1 MSQIK
6 NMVHVVL
13 VEENLGGYVARAR
26 FVDGGQ
32 GLAKAVTP
40 EEALVNAVNL
50 AVLDKKFLE
59 ENTDPI
65 VAMAEGLSPGALRH
79 VSDVFYRLAEEAK
92 EKQNAVPVP
101 VTS

>member
-6 NMVHVVL
+6 NMVHVV
-13 VEENLGGYVARAR
+13 VIEEQGGGYVARVR
-26 FVDGGQ
+26 FTDGGQ
-32 GLAKAVTP
+32 GLAKDVTP
-40 EEALVNAVNL
+40 EGALVNATNL

-101 VTS
+101 DAS

>member
-1 MSQIK
+1 MSQNK

-13 VEENLGGYVARAR
+13 IEENLGGYAARVR

-32 GLAKAVTP
+32 GLAKDVTP
-40 EEALVNAVNL
+40 EGALMNAMSL
-50 AVLDKKFLE
+50 AVLDKKYLS

-92 EKQNAVPVP
+92 EKQNGVPVP